1 MSILKINNLTI
12 IDKKKHPIIKKI
24 SLDIEKNSFTT
35 IIGNSNSGKTV
46 LLEAIFNLLSKELYI
61 ESGEILYDKQS
72 VFEID
77 DYSGD
82 EIVLI
87 FNTPKIIFNDNYK
100 IENQIFDM
108 LLSKKKFKNKW
119 EIKKVLSHY
128 LELLDIDSNVLKNYP
143 YNIDNKNIKKLAIVL
158 ALLFKPKILVIDDS
172 FHSLDSITIKLIYL
186 LLKSLKNK
194 MTIIFFTSINSSIVK
209 LSDSVHYL
217 YKGIILESLNY
228 NRLSEYELMH
238 PYRKLFNNEVSVI
251 AQDNL
256 TETTKGCI
264 YYNMCFK
271 RKDTCLSFDNTL
283 KEYEHE
289 HFLSCVNLEE

>member
-1 MSILKINNLTI
+1 MAILKINNLII
-12 IDKKKHPIIKKI
+12 IDNKKYPIIKKI
-24 SLDIEKNSFTT
+24 SLEIQKNSFTT

-46 LLEAIFNLLSKELYI
+46 LLEAIFNLLPRELYVK
-61 ESGEILYDKQS
+61 SGEILYNKQS

-77 DYSGD
+77 DYVGN

-87 FNTPKIIFNDNYK
+87 FNAPKIIFNDNYK

-108 LLSKKKFKNKW
+108 LLSKKKFKNKK
-119 EIKKVLSHY
+119 EIRKVLSHY
-128 LELLDIDSNVLKNYP
+128 LDLLNIDNSILKNYP
-143 YNIDNKNIKKLAIVL
+143 YNIDNKNIKKLAIIL

-172 FHSLDSITIKLIYL
+172 FHSLDSITVKLIYL
-186 LLKSLKNK
+186 LLKSFKDK
-194 MTIIFFTSINSSIVK
+194 ITIIFFTSINSSIVK

-217 YKGIILESLNY
+217 YKGSILESLNY
-228 NRLSEYELMH
+228 NKLSEYKLIH
-238 PYRKLFNNEVSVI
+238 PYRKLFNNELSLI
-251 AQDNL
+251 SQDNL

-264 YYNMCFK
+264 YYSMCFK

-283 KEYEHE
+283 KEYENE